1 VGKIACYARDDGLGA
16 SAVLPTRIVRGRAL
30 AHPTVVRMS
39 NFILAVAFV
48 LGTAAT
54 ASAQVYPS
62 RPITVIVPFPAG
74 GATDVL
80 ARIMA
85 ERMRA
90 FLGQPIVIENVA
102 GAAGSIGVGRAVRA
116 PADGYALSIGTLST
130 HVLIGALYP
139 LAFDLRSDLEPIAQ
153 LATEPLLIVGKK
165 GLPAD
170 DLKQLTAWLEANP
183 GKASAGIAGVGAT
196 GHVTGIFFQTAT
208 RTRFAFVPYRGNG
221 PALADLIAGQIDL
234 MIEPS
239 SNFLSQLRA
248 GSIKAFAVTAKMRLA
263 AAPDIPTTDEAGL
276 SGFHASLWYG
286 LWVPKGTPKE
296 VVRTLNA
303 AVVAA
308 LTDQAVSR
316 RFADLALEIPPPERR
331 TPEALGALQRDE
343 IEKWWPVIKAANI
356 KAE

>member
-1 VGKIACYARDDGLGA
+1 MNKI
-16 SAVLPTRIVRGRAL
+16 
-30 AHPTVVRMS
+30 
-39 NFILAVAFV
+39 ILAVAFA

-62 RPITVIVPFPAG
+62 RPITIIVPFPAG

-80 ARIMA
+80 ARITA

-90 FLGQPIVIENVA
+90 SLGQPIVIENVA

-116 PADGYALSIGTLST
+116 PADGYTLSIGTLST
-130 HVLIGALYP
+130 HVLIGALYALP
-139 LAFDLRSDLEPIAQ
+139 FDLRNDLEPIAQ

-165 GLPAD
+165 SLRAN
-170 DLKQLTAWLEANP
+170 DLKELIAWLEANP

-196 GHVTGIFFQTAT
+196 GHLTGIFFQKETG
-208 RTRFAFVPYRGNG
+208 TRFAFVPYRGNG
-221 PALADLIAGQIDL
+221 PAIQDLIAGQIEL

-248 GSIKAFAVTAKMRLA
+248 GSIKAYAVTAKARLA
-263 AAPDIPTTDEAGL
+263 AAPDIPTVGEAGL
-276 SGFHASLWYG
+276 SGFYASLWYG
-286 LWVPKGTPKE
+286 LWVSKGTPKD
-296 VVRTLNA
+296 VVPTLNG

-308 LTDQAVSR
+308 LADQAVR
-316 RFADLALEIPPPERR
+316 ARFADLALEIPPRERQ
-331 TPEALGALQRDE
+331 TPQALAALQRAE
-343 IEKWWPVIKAANI
+343 IDKWWPIIKAANI

>member
-1 VGKIACYARDDGLGA
+1 MN
-16 SAVLPTRIVRGRAL
+16 RI
-30 AHPTVVRMS
+30 
-39 NFILAVAFV
+39 ILAVAFA

-54 ASAQVYPS
+54 VSAQVYPS
-62 RPITVIVPFPAG
+62 RPITIIVPFPAG

-90 FLGQPIVIENVA
+90 LLAQPIVIENVA

-116 PADGYALSIGTLST
+116 PADGYTLGIGTLST

-139 LAFDLRSDLEPIAQ
+139 LAFDLRNDLEPIAQ

-165 GLPAD
+165 TLPAN
-170 DLKQLTAWLEANP
+170 DLKELIAWLAANP

-196 GHVTGIFFQTAT
+196 GHLTGIFFQRETG
-208 RTRFAFVPYRGNG
+208 TRFAFVPYRGNG
-221 PALADLIAGQIDL
+221 PALADLIAGQIDV

-248 GSIKAFAVTAKMRLA
+248 GGIKAFAVTAKARLA
-263 AAPDIPTTDEAGL
+263 AAPDIPTAEEAGL

-286 LWVPKGTPKE
+286 LWAPKGTPKE

-303 AVVAA
+303 AVAAA
-308 LTDQAVSR
+308 LTDQALGR
-316 RFADLALEIPPPERR
+316 RFTELALEIPARERQ

-343 IEKWWPVIKAANI
+343 IDKWWPIIKAANI

>member
-1 VGKIACYARDDGLGA
+1 MNRC
-16 SAVLPTRIVRGRAL
+16 
-30 AHPTVVRMS
+30 
-39 NFILAVAFV
+39 ILAVAFA

-62 RPITVIVPFPAG
+62 RPITMIVPFPAG

-90 FLGQPIVIENVA
+90 SLGQPIVIENVA

-116 PADGYALSIGTLST
+116 PADGYTLSVGTLST
-130 HVLIGALYP
+130 HVLIGALYALP
-139 LAFDLRSDLEPIAQ
+139 FDLRSDLEPIAQ

-165 GLPAD
+165 SLPAN
-170 DLKQLTAWLEANP
+170 DLNEMIAWLAANP

-196 GHVTGIFFQTAT
+196 GHVTGIFFQKETG
-208 RTRFAFVPYRGNG
+208 TRFAFVPYRGNG
-221 PALADLIAGQIDL
+221 PAIQDLIAGQIDL

-248 GSIKAFAVTAKMRLA
+248 GGLKAYAVTAKARIA

-276 SGFHASLWYG
+276 SGFYASLWYG
-286 LWVPKGTPKE
+286 LWVPKGTPRD

-303 AVVAA
+303 AVTAA
-308 LTDQAVSR
+308 LADQALR
-316 RFADLALEIPPPERR
+316 ARFADLALEIPLPERQ
-331 TPEALGALQRDE
+331 TPEALAALQQAE
-343 IEKWWPVIKAANI
+343 IDKWWPIIKAANI